1 MPKTLGTEPTRRSKQ
16 VLVIPRP
23 YSSPDP
29 TSPKYEQYC
38 RQSLMQHKPF
48 LQLSDLLGEFE
59 THVAAYAVFLQSG
72 NVPPSLHDDVHRLE
86 QETQQPTEDNTEV
99 RRYL

>member
-59 THVAAYAVFLQSG
+59 THVAAYAAFLQSG
-72 NVPPSLHDDVHRLE
+72 NVPPSLHDDVYRLE